1 MKTLKLT
8 SWNVAHLNDLLV
20 ANPTS
25 DQTKRLSGV
34 IREITLLD
42 PDILCLIEGPQ
53 GEAKIDAFTQELLP
67 AYQAVKATNG
77 QYGITGDQW
86 IWFLV
91 KKALPYPAELLPVL
105 TWQQF
110 TGGTTWKVNFWG
122 VTQTT
127 THKHFRQ
134 PQVMQ
139 MIIEGQKVE
148 FMGVHFKSKFVNQG
162 QSLWKNPAKRQEYIN
177 KALEARI
184 KMATEATNVRAYI
197 DKKFEQLEKPA
208 IFVMGDFNDG
218 PGKEL
223 FERRYLFF
231 DLISN
236 VEGDIFSANRSL
248 NHALFDYPDG
258 LRWSV
263 MFKDFTDQES
273 DNDPAPQTKRI
284 LLDHIMFTQALV
296 NQNLTAL
303 TVAPHAGLIEHE
315 VHDFVNASLNSKQKT
330 SDHRPVSVLISVAS

>member
-20 ANPTS
+20 STPTA
-25 DQTKRLSGV
+25 DQSKRLASIV
-34 IREITLLD
+34 REVQMIN
-42 PDILCLIEGPQ
+42 PDVLCLIEGPQ
-53 GEAKIDAFTQELLP
+53 GEAKVDAFTESLLP
-67 AYQAVKATNG
+67 DYRAVKASDG

-91 KKALPYPAELLPVL
+91 KKSLPYPTELLPVQ
-105 TWQQF
+105 TWQEF
-110 TGGTTWKVNFWG
+110 SGGPSWKVNFWG
-122 VTQTT
+122 VQQSSA
-127 THKHFRQ
+127 HRHYRQ
-134 PQVMQ
+134 PQVMRMFVANQ
-139 MIIEGQKVE
+139 TVE
-148 FMGVHFKSKFVNQG
+148 FVGVHFKSKFVNHG
-162 QSLWKNPAKRQEYIN
+162 ESLWKNPDKRPEYIS
-177 KALEARI
+177 KALEARV

-236 VEGDIFSANRSL
+236 VEGGIFSANRSL
-248 NHALFDYPDG
+248 NHALFDYPDS

-263 MFKDFTDQES
+263 MFKDFTDQETTQ
-273 DNDPAPQTKRI
+273 DPAPQTKRI
-284 LLDHIMFTQALV
+284 LLDHILFTQALV
-296 NQNLTAL
+296 NQNLPTL
-303 TVAPHAGLIEHE
+303 TVPPHAGLIEHE
-315 VHDFVNASLNSKQKT
+315 VHDFVNASLNSRQKT
-330 SDHRPVSVLISVAS
+330 SDHRPVSVLISVSG